1 METNRRSYLSIDD
14 LFEDLNAKDKG
25 RYIVMDCP
33 CCEVKNAAFSYK
45 KNLNF
50 ISCNRQNECGETTLV
65 TFEKEIDSSKIKLE
79 EDTHTTPLSVEKQKE
94 ITLLSSQLQHLVSN
108 VRIDHEVCKTYR
120 GLSQVNYSDYLIKTP
135 NNQLGLSLAEKLPH
149 IFENYDTP
157 AKKKLLENRDV
168 IIPYF
173 DKTNKVDRLLLRSS
187 QPLKGAIKEINVL
200 VQDNKRDAKDYH
212 LSLSKDTSRT
222 DNPII
227 IAETIIDGL
236 SLREIDKNCE
246 FIAVSGVNHMR
257 QAMSYVSEN
266 KEQFKER
273 SFIIAMDNDRA
284 GEVATQKW
292 ETLLTQLDL
301 TNTRFEYPEGD
312 QHDLNDLL
320 TNNKAALIDSY
331 SSSIHKNKSRHYLD
345 KLDKLV
351 DSVSL
356 SPEVNKEIEL

>member
-1 METNRRSYLSIDD
+1 METNRRSYLSLDD

-79 EDTHTTPLSVEKQKE
+79 EDTHTTLLSVEKQKE

-108 VRIDHEVCKTYR
+108 VRIVHEDCKTYR

-157 AKKKLLENRDV
+157 SKKKLLENRDV

-173 DKTNKVDRLLLRSS
+173 DETNKVDRLLLRSS

-200 VQDNKRDAKDYH
+200 VQDNKRDA
-212 LSLSKDTSRT
+212 SRT

-227 IAETIIDGL
+227 LAETIIDGL

-312 QHDLNDLL
+312 QHDLNDVL
-320 TNNKAALIDSY
+320 TKNKAALIDSY
-331 SSSIHKNKSRHYLD
+331 SSSTHKNKSRQYQD

-356 SPEVNKEIEL
+356 SPEVKKQIEI